1 MTKSSENFHEEEL
14 RNLYVFFKDYSYA
27 DEDKESWR
35 VGM

>member
-1 MTKSSENFHEEEL
+1 VTKSSENFHDEEL
-14 RNLYVFFKDYSYA
+14 HNLYVLLKGYCYA